1 MKLYIIGNGFD
12 LYHRLPSSYFDFKAF
27 VKENDTYLYEKID
40 RYLNYNGD
48 FWHAF
53 EDNLRNINEEYLIDD
68 AMQHY
73 TPYRVGDW
81 SEWSHENYESMIE
94 LSTIHLNSNLKLNLA
109 KWALQLNKLPLSIRH
124 LSLFQDSLFV
134 TFNYT
139 NTLERHYDIDETRI
153 LYIHG
158 KVYDEN
164 SELIY
169 GHSLSKSE
177 AEFDFEIVQEEMD
190 KEEKSGLFYRSIDKD
205 NRIENSIRLIKFFY
219 HDTRKPIEK
228 IIKKN
233 ELFFNQ
239 LDNVDE
245 VIIIGHSLSKVDI
258 PYIEKISKKI
268 KQDSKWIVFYYNKND
283 ILYHIKVLNSI
294 GILTKNIF
302 NLDIDPSRLI
312 QTSFI

>member
-27 VKENDTYLYEKID
+27 IKENDTYLYEKID

-48 FWHAF
+48 FWYAF

-81 SEWSHENYESMIE
+81 SEWNHENYESMIE
-94 LSTIHLNSNLKLNLA
+94 LSTIHLNSNLKLNLV
-109 KWALQLNKLPLSIRH
+109 KWALQLNKFPLSIRH
-124 LSLFQDSLFV
+124 LNLFQDSLFV

-158 KVYDEN
+158 KVCDEN

-177 AEFDFEIVQEEMD
+177 ANFDLEIYKEEMD
-190 KEEKSGLFYRSIDKD
+190 KEEKLGLLYRSVDVDK
-205 NRIENSIRLIKFFY
+205 RIENGDDIIRLFY
-219 HDTRKPIEK
+219 HNTRKPIEK
-228 IIKKN
+228 IIEKS
-233 ELFFNQ
+233 ELFFNK
-239 LDNVDE
+239 LDNINE

-258 PYIEKISKKI
+258 PYIETIAKKI
-268 KQDSKWIVFYYNKND
+268 KPNSKWIVYYYNNND
-283 ILYHIKVLNSI
+283 IPYHVKALNNI
-294 GILTKNIF
+294 GIPKENIF
-302 NLDIDPSRLI
+302 NLNIDPSRPI

>member
-27 VKENDTYLYEKID
+27 IKENDTYLYEKID

-48 FWHAF
+48 FWYAF

-81 SEWSHENYESMIE
+81 SEWNHENYESMIE
-94 LSTIHLNSNLKLNLA
+94 LSTIHLNSNLKLDLA
-109 KWALQLNKLPLSIRH
+109 KWALQLNKFPLSIRH
-124 LSLFQDSLFV
+124 LNLFQDSLFV

-139 NTLERHYDIDETRI
+139 NTLERHYDIEETRI

-158 KVYDEN
+158 KVCDEN

-169 GHSLSKSE
+169 GHSLSKSD
-177 AEFDFEIVQEEMD
+177 ADFDLETVQEQID
-190 KEEKSGLFYRSIDKD
+190 KDERSRLFYRSIGED
-205 NRIENSIRLIKFFY
+205 NRIEKSIEIIKLFY
-219 HDTRKPIEK
+219 HYTRKPIEK

-239 LDNVDE
+239 LDNIDE
-245 VIIIGHSLSKVDI
+245 VTIIGHSLSKVDM
-258 PYIEKISKKI
+258 PYIEEISEKI
-268 KQDSKWIVFYYNKND
+268 KPDSKWIVFYYNKND
-283 ILYHIKVLNSI
+283 ILYHIKVLNNI

-302 NLDIDPSRLI
+302 NLDIDPSRPI